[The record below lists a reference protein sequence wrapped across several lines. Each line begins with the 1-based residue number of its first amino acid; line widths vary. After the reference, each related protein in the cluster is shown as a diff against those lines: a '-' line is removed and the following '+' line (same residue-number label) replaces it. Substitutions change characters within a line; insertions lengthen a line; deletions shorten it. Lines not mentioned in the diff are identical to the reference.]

1 MATTRQLIDEVNR
14 YTVSELRVSYY
25 PKMKPSDRAS
35 VTQSGHAYRL
45 FLDRWDMDTIYMIES
60 SYLLLMNRANRVL
73 GIIPLSV
80 GGVGG
85 TVVDPRIVL
94 KYALVG
100 GATSIMIAHNHPS
113 GNLQPSNNDRAL
125 TAKLKEAASFHDI
138 LLMDHLIVMP
148 EGYLSMA
155 DEGYL

>member
-25 PKMKPSDRAS
+25 PKMKPTDRAS
-35 VTQSGHAYRL
+35 ITGSGHAYQL
-45 FLDRWDMDTIYMIES
+45 FLDRWNMDTIYMIES
-60 SYLLLMNRANRVL
+60 AYLLLMNRANRVL

-80 GGVGG
+80 GGPCG

-113 GNLQPSNNDRAL
+113 GNLQPSNNDRVL

-155 DEGYL
+155 DEGYI